1 MAYTI
6 GFSPRG
12 QKDAKI
18 DIGEAPTAQDALKE
32 VQGLRLSDEA
42 IRFIKTPDGR
52 EISEGELERLA
63 REEAEATRR

>member
-1 MAYTI
+1 MPYVI

-18 DIGEAPTAQDALKE
+18 DTGEVPTARDALKQ

-42 IRFIKTPDGR
+42 IRFIKD
-52 EISEGELERLA
+52 A
-63 REEAEATRR
+63 RRSGDQ